1 MVTPT
6 YPRLYRNL
14 RIPKRMLKLYGVPLS
29 QPFRSVA
36 WACLQK
42 RLPFEVKLIVPGMAS
57 KVGSKGEAYLKLNP
71 LGTVPTL
78 EDGGVVVM
86 ESAAMLSYLANKH
99 QWTDLY
105 PQEPAARAR
114 VDSFMHW
121 HHAGTRTL
129 AGGFAVPYLRPDL
142 SKALGKDGVEKARQT
157 AVSALQ
163 LLETHWLASDPFL
176 AASHPTLADLL
187 AYEEVAQ
194 IAPSFFNL
202 VDLAPYPRIAAW
214 LSRMAAQ
221 PYHDDVHA
229 ALAALGDL
237 TAVHEQPLAKRMG
250 PATKAGL
257 AAIAA
262 AQPTASKL

>member
-1 MVTPT
+1 MV
-6 YPRLYRNL
+6 
-14 RIPKRMLKLYGVPLS
+14 LKLHGVPLS

-42 RLPFEVKLIVPGMAS
+42 RLPFEVALVVPGMTS
-57 KVGSKGEAYLKLNP
+57 KMGSKGPAYLKLNP
-71 LGTVPTL
+71 TGTVPTL
-78 EDGGVVVM
+78 EDDGVVVL

-105 PQEPAARAR
+105 PQEAAARAR

-121 HHAGTRTL
+121 HHNGTRTV
-129 AGGFAVPYLRPDL
+129 AAGFAVPYLRPDL
-142 SKALGKDGVEKARQT
+142 AKALGEEGLAKAQKT
-157 AVSALQ
+157 ALGALQ
-163 LLETHWLASDPFL
+163 LLETHWLATDPFV
-176 AASHPTLADLL
+176 AASHQTVADLL

-214 LSRMAAQ
+214 LDRMAAQ
-221 PYHDDVHA
+221 PYHEEVHT
-229 ALAALGDL
+229 ALAGLGDL

-262 AQPTASKL
+262 AQPAASKL